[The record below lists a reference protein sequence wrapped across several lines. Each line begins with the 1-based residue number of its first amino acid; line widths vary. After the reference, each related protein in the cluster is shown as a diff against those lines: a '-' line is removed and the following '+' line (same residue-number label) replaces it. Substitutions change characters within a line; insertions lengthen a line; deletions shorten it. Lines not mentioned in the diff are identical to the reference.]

1 MREVVKS
8 EYIVVQKVLKCQAL
22 RGLLY
27 NFIKNRKRDRLK
39 KIACDHCH
47 LEFDE
52 SVMIEERAEEQ
63 THYFCCRGCQG
74 VYHLL
79 KDEGLDN
86 FYDKVGDTKL
96 QPAAALGQ
104 DLQKFDTEGFVKKYV
119 KVNREGLNEIHLI
132 IEGIHCSACVWLNE
146 KILHRTEGVIEATIN
161 FTNHKAKIVWDPQLL
176 QLSEI
181 IAKIQSIGYNAY
193 PYDAKLQEERIN
205 KERRDYYARLLV
217 AVFATMNIMWIA
229 IAQYVGYFTGMRADY
244 KNILNIAEFLLATPT
259 LFYTGWVFYRG
270 AWYGLKNRFV
280 NMDLL
285 VATGATLAYIYSI
298 YAMVMQHGEVY
309 FDSVTM
315 IITFIFVGKY
325 LEVLSKKKAVD
336 TLDRMTSSLPTE
348 VIVIEEGEKKLKSV
362 EEVQEGDIIEVTPGD
377 RIVIDGRIVMSD
389 ASFDLSSL
397 TGESVPVHKG
407 EGDEILSGAICL
419 DAVVRY
425 EALKSYENS
434 MLSTIITL
442 LEESMTKKPKI
453 EKLANEVSGYFSVTI
468 LGIALMTF
476 VGWYYFGGSFEHAL
490 IVAISVIVIACPCA
504 LGLATPVATLVG
516 LGEGAKRGILF
527 KEASFLE
534 TMAKS
539 NILLLDKTGTITEG
553 KPEVIGY
560 EEIAAYDPSLL
571 HALVSTSKHP
581 VSQGVRRFLE
591 ERHAS
596 FSEVPLVSVKNIEA
610 RGISALYQG
619 VKIVGGSAKL
629 MEEMGIDV
637 ATDADKSLFAFVIDG
652 ELKAYFYLRDRPK
665 EGAKEA
671 IAQIRKMG
679 LEVAMLT
686 GDVDEVARKIAKE
699 VGIEKVYSS
708 LFPQEKAAIV
718 DRYHEEGRIVIMAG
732 DGINDAL
739 ALSKSDIA
747 IAMGSGADISVEVSD
762 VVLMDDKITSLADA
776 IRLSKATYRNIK
788 QNLLLS
794 LTYNALTI
802 PLAVAGYVIPLVA
815 ALSMSLSS
823 LLVVGNA
830 VRIKGIFKKR
840 RKDG

>member
-1 MREVVKS
+1 ME
-8 EYIVVQKVLKCQAL
+8 
-22 RGLLY
+22 
-27 NFIKNRKRDRLK
+27 

-47 LEFDE
+47 LEFDA
-52 SVMIEERAEEQ
+52 SVMIEEVEGDTRR
-63 THYFCCRGCQG
+63 YFCCKGCQG

-79 KDEGLDN
+79 REEGLDT

-96 QPAAALGQ
+96 QPAAAVSENLE
-104 DLQKFDTEGFVKKYV
+104 KFDTDGFIQKYV
-119 KVNREGLNEIHLI
+119 KETEEGFYEVNLI

-146 KILHRTEGVIEATIN
+146 KVLHKSDGIIEAVIN
-161 FTNHKAKIVWDPQLL
+161 FTNHKAKIVWDPEVLK
-176 QLSEI
+176 LSDI

-193 PYDAKLQEERIN
+193 PYDAAIQEERIN
-205 KERRDYYARLLV
+205 KARRDYYARLLV

-229 IAQYVGYFTGMRADY
+229 VAQYVGYFSGMKSEY
-244 KNILNIAEFLLATPT
+244 KNILNIAEFILATPT

-270 AWYGLKNRFV
+270 AYYGLKNRFI
-280 NMDLL
+280 NMDFL

-298 YAMVMQHGEVY
+298 YAMVTQHGEVY

-336 TLDRMTSSLPTE
+336 TLDSMTGALPTE
-348 VIVIEEGEKKLKSV
+348 VIVTEGEEKKLKRV
-362 EEVQEGDIIEVTPGD
+362 EEVKEGDIIEVTPGD
-377 RIVIDGRIVMSD
+377 KIVIDGEIVMGE

-407 EGDEILSGAICL
+407 AGDEIFSGSVCL

-425 EALKSYENS
+425 KALRSFENS
-434 MLSTIITL
+434 MLSTIVTL
-442 LEESMTKKPKI
+442 LEESVTKKPKI
-453 EKLANEVSGYFSVTI
+453 EKLANEISGYFSVTI
-468 LGIALMTF
+468 LIIALATF
-476 VGWYYFGGSFEHAL
+476 GGWYLWQGSFEHAL

-516 LGEGAKRGILF
+516 LGEGARRGILF
-527 KEASFLE
+527 KEASYLE

-539 NILLLDKTGTITEG
+539 DILLLDKTGTITEG

-560 EEIAAYDPSLL
+560 HEVAAYDPNLL
-571 HALVSTSKHP
+571 YALVSSSKHP
-581 VSQGVRRFLE
+581 ISQGVRRYLE
-591 ERHAS
+591 TEYDTLTP
-596 FSEVPLVSVKNIEA
+596 PLLTSVKNIEA
-610 RGISALYQG
+610 RGIRAEYRGQ
-619 VKIVGGSAKL
+619 KIVGGSAKL
-629 MEEMGIDV
+629 LEEMGIAV
-637 ATDADKSLFAFVIDG
+637 ALDADKSLFALVIEG
-652 ELKAYFYLRDRPK
+652 ELKAYFYLRDKPK

-671 IAQIRKMG
+671 IEAIGKMG
-679 LEVAMLT
+679 LEVVMLT
-686 GDVDEVARKIAKE
+686 GDVQEVARKIAAE
-699 VGIEKVYSS
+699 VGIQKVYSG
-708 LFPQEKAAIV
+708 LYPKEKAEVV
-718 DRYHEEGRIVIMAG
+718 DRLHQEGKIVIMAG

-762 VVLMDDKITSLADA
+762 VVLMDDRITSLADA
-776 IRLSKATYRNIK
+776 IRLSQATYRNIK

-794 LTYNALTI
+794 LTYNALTV

-823 LLVVGNA
+823 LLVVANA
-830 VRIKGIFKKR
+830 VRIKGLFKQ
-840 RKDG
+840 